1 MTKKV
6 AILALAAAA
15 AIFTGQAASAHD
27 VSARIENGR
36 EHIAGDRTQLRS
48 DQLQLRQ
55 ELSELREAREHRRA
69 ARWHG
74 NWWRAREAQRQ
85 VVHERSEIAAL
96 EHKMARQRT
105 DVRHDTRLVH
115 HYVQHRRHHYWSY

>member
-15 AIFTGQAASAHD
+15 AIFSSQAASAHD
-27 VSARIENGR
+27 VSDRIEDGR
-36 EHIAGDRTQLRS
+36 EHIAGDRAQIRS
-48 DQLQLRQ
+48 DQSQLRQ
-55 ELSELREAREHRRA
+55 ELSELREAREQRRA

-74 NWWRAREAQRQ
+74 NWWRAREAQQQ
-85 VVHERSEIAAL
+85 VAHERREIAAL
-96 EHKMARQRT
+96 EHKMAHERADIHR
-105 DVRHDTRLVH
+105 DTQVVH